1 MGTFGYMI
9 NCSFFFCCNNSSS
22 VVLWA
27 KKPRQ
32 HHNFTFTSSI
42 SSTMP
47 VYTHTQF
54 EHYLSVAIAANGI
67 VQLLLDIVMEALHMV
82 PTRINHLSLTV
93 INAFLAWKTLSAIQ
107 VCLCC

>member
-1 MGTFGYMI
+1 MGTFGYI
-9 NCSFFFCCNNSSS
+9 LFFLLLQQQFSRS
-22 VVLWA
+22 LGQET
-27 KKPRQ
+27 RQ

-42 SSTMP
+42 STMP